1 MLGEYGPVA
10 GVELSWLALKLTPV
24 RPELGLVQARAE
36 ALPFAGGS
44 FDGVHLLGVI
54 EHLEDDALALH
65 EAARVCAPKGV
76 VTLLTSAL
84 PILWSHHD
92 AANLHRRRYMRRGLE
107 NLLREAGLAP
117 LRISYQNFFTF
128 IPTLFVRL
136 WQGRTQRA
144 PRYDMSQPAPLI
156 NSLLGWLLRLEAWL
170 IRYVEL
176 PIGVDLVAVCRP
188 EKGR

>member
-1 MLGEYGPVA
+1 
-10 GVELSWLALKLTPV
+10 
-24 RPELGLVQARAE
+24 
-36 ALPFAGGS
+36 
-44 FDGVHLLGVI
+44 
-54 EHLEDDALALH
+54 
-65 EAARVCAPKGV
+65 
-76 VTLLTSAL
+76 
-84 PILWSHHD
+84 
-92 AANLHRRRYMRRGLE
+92 MRRGLE

-136 WQGRTQRA
+136 WQGRTQRV